1 MKKKKF
7 ELEWFVYAHGVNCN
21 GFRKMNIFNH
31 FRFKDNKI
39 TLSSWMGNKEGILD
53 VTDDTDFDWN
63 GFYEKNLFAWET
75 LEVRSLSS
83 KSMQE

>member
-1 MKKKKF
+1 
-7 ELEWFVYAHGVNCN
+7 
-21 GFRKMNIFNH
+21 
-31 FRFKDNKI
+31 
-39 TLSSWMGNKEGILD
+39 MGNKEGILD

-75 LEVRSLSS
+75 LEVRSLSR